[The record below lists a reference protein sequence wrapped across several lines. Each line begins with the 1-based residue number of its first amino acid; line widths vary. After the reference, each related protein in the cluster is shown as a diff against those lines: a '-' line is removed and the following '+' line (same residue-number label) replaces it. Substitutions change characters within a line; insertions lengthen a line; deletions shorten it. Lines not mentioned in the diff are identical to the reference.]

1 MTPDTDGEGEGI
13 SEKDVFEDIEIEEQL
28 GRGLSLDYGQ
38 EMGGGNSSGSSDEF
52 PSRFNIEPD
61 RDGEGRGHYR
71 WRGANL
77 VFEPDEPV
85 HAQTAADDSD
95 EVMEVDVPVVT
106 GPYRSS
112 DLEYV
117 DFWQDDELRG
127 AAEVLQKVDDTGGGE
142 RDYWEDAE
150 RERRAEVHR
159 RELSELGEREKSNNT
174 TQHNTG
180 SGDGDLNS
188 GEREKSAE
196 ISGRDSIRERAEVED
211 SGERG
216 VCGEREKSS
225 VVNGRDSRERAEGEG
240 SDSVQETGR
249 RLAEALKAY
258 FNGFYTSQRACAKA
272 FRIGRSTFAKAV
284 GDPDYK
290 FRGQGYRSN
299 VLKPEEEE
307 RVARFIHN
315 RAEVGLGLTVKQV
328 NVQYSCTPG
337 K

>member
-1 MTPDTDGEGEGI
+1 M
-13 SEKDVFEDIEIEEQL
+13 VF
-28 GRGLSLDYGQ
+28 
-38 EMGGGNSSGSSDEF
+38 
-52 PSRFNIEPD
+52 
-61 RDGEGRGHYR
+61 
-71 WRGANL
+71 
-77 VFEPDEPV
+77 VPDEPV
-85 HAQTAADDSD
+85 HAQTAADDGD
-95 EVMEVDVPVVT
+95 EVVEVNVPVVT

-117 DFWQDDELRG
+117 DFWQDAELRG

-159 RELSELGEREKSNNT
+159 RELSELGEREKRAEVD
-174 TQHNTG
+174 NTG

-211 SGERG
+211 SS
-216 VCGEREKSS
+216 EREKSS
-225 VVNGRDSRERAEGEG
+225 VVNGRDSRERAEVED

-249 RLAEALKAY
+249 RLAEALKAW
-258 FNGFYTSQRACAKA
+258 FNGFYTSQRACARA

-328 NVQYSCTPG
+328 NVQYSRTPG